1 MSSDSISPKAFYS
14 KRSFGYSRWTSI
26 PENPF
31 ENAII
36 LYDSMRY
43 FERPQSDLEDHALL
57 IKISVEEQEVKALN
71 NGSFYCDHTIYLSP
85 TTTSFLFFKEKDK
98 ITTLSMSDSSLESKV
113 IKLYNRQILSIN
125 RPNDV
130 YSSLE
135 TNKEPC
141 LLNVTE
147 LDKDWHTNKMKGLLY
162 GYYIGA
168 LLSAN
173 KKDVKQL
180 NTLKEI
186 HNIFAAILSS
196 FNRTPTIQQNE
207 QLENLFDLR
216 QPKYQEL
223 ALLLNNEQL
232 FNTIVNWDKKYN
244 TPQNSNK
251 DYYLSLL
258 YSEIKEETENPA
270 ISWIKNEIEKQQ
282 SKMKVSAN
290 PLDVF
295 SEEIVIVD
303 NRLEKCCFT
312 NDELGKKLLFAWVN
326 DNFSRKEVDGKIN
339 TFRDEFAKQITLKAK
354 EIIGEEDWEK
364 HPVRK
369 YLNEL
374 RHHIAGDAFN
384 QKWQDGLLSSIS
396 AVILKGENWENLLSF
411 MQSKELTNYKMAF
424 AFYGILNGYAN
435 LTRDFTDILYDYSDK
450 GYVWNVYKE
459 FYGQLHHIS
468 LPELKKEN
476 IQFVEKHPE
485 IETSSVN
492 NSDKQ
497 TKEIPECLQPVF
509 NSDAFKKMKSEA
521 QDWYR
526 EKTLDLWPK
535 FGQNTEVLISKLKK
549 LQSDPMAKGK
559 KGWGKW
565 KDCIK
570 SLEAT
575 KPRKR
580 SAQSQQQGTLFDP
593 KQEYPIGEYFYN
605 DNNVWIHI
613 EPIVVPDSRK
623 EKVKK
628 EIEWIQEVHQK
639 GGYFLKDGTFTEC
652 KEIDNESVIKHFYY
666 NNKNKIEE
674 PLLTDVCKKL
684 KELYHVK

>member
-14 KRSFGYSRWTSI
+14 QRGFGYSRWTSI

-31 ENAII
+31 ENAVM
-36 LYDSMRY
+36 LYDSIRY

-57 IKISVEEQEVKALN
+57 IAIDMEEQEVKALD
-71 NGSFYCDHTIYLSP
+71 NGSYYCDHTIYLSP
-85 TTTSFLFFKEKDK
+85 TTTKFLFFNEKDK

-113 IKLYNRQILSIN
+113 IKLYNRRISPIN

-135 TNKEPC
+135 TDIEPC
-141 LLNVTE
+141 PLNEKE
-147 LDKDWHTNKMKGLLY
+147 LDKDWQTNKMKGLLY
-162 GYYIGA
+162 GYYIGT

-173 KKDVKQL
+173 KEDVKQL

-196 FNRTPTIQQNE
+196 FNRRPTIQQNE

-223 ALLLNNEQL
+223 SSLLNNEQL

-339 TFRDEFAKQITLKAK
+339 TFRDEFAKQITLMAK
-354 EIIGEEDWEK
+354 EIIGENNWKD
-364 HPVRK
+364 HHVRK

-396 AVILKGENWENLLSF
+396 AVILKGENWEDLLSF

-435 LTRDFTDILYDYSDK
+435 LTRDFTDILYDHSDK

-476 IQFVEKHPE
+476 IQFVEEQPE
-485 IETSSVN
+485 IETPYQNDLN
-492 NSDKQ
+492 NQ
-497 TKEIPECLQPVF
+497 TEEIPECLQPAF
-509 NSDAFKKMKSEA
+509 NSDDFKNMKPEA

-535 FGQNTEVLISKLKK
+535 FGQITEVLISELKK

-575 KPRKR
+575 KPSKR
-580 SAQSQQQGTLFDP
+580 YSEIPRQGTLFD
-593 KQEYPIGEYFYN
+593 
-605 DNNVWIHI
+605 
-613 EPIVVPDSRK
+613 
-623 EKVKK
+623 
-628 EIEWIQEVHQK
+628 
-639 GGYFLKDGTFTEC
+639 TE
-652 KEIDNESVIKHFYY
+652 
-666 NNKNKIEE
+666 
-674 PLLTDVCKKL
+674 
-684 KELYHVK
+684 